1 MDNSTAYLYNDGE
14 YSIFSFGNV
23 KLKFLTSKNLE
34 KYINVKEWDNG
45 YLVVT
50 KKNIGK
56 SEQEDYIDL
65 QPILENLYMDPEK
78 FYRPIKKW
86 RLDMSEENITEIT
99 ENANMIIDGYAF
111 TRKEDGISILNLKN
125 PDHAMFISEE
135 GKMLETNMD
144 EIEQVI
150 VQNIWA
156 KNREYMETENA

>member
-65 QPILENLYMDPEK
+65 QPILENLYMDPRK
-78 FYRPIKKW
+78 LQ
-86 RLDMSEENITEIT
+86 RL
-99 ENANMIIDGYAF
+99 
-111 TRKEDGISILNLKN
+111 LK
-125 PDHAMFISEE
+125 MQI
-135 GKMLETNMD
+135 
-144 EIEQVI
+144 
-150 VQNIWA
+150 
-156 KNREYMETENA
+156 

>member
-56 SEQEDYIDL
+56 SEQEDYYGQTVSRNFL
-65 QPILENLYMDPEK
+65 QNSK
-78 FYRPIKKW
+78 TFIK
-86 RLDMSEENITEIT
+86 RIQ
-99 ENANMIIDGYAF
+99 GF
-111 TRKEDGISILNLKN
+111 
-125 PDHAMFISEE
+125 
-135 GKMLETNMD
+135 
-144 EIEQVI
+144 
-150 VQNIWA
+150 
-156 KNREYMETENA
+156 

>member
-78 FYRPIKKW
+78 FYRPIKKV
-86 RLDMSEENITEIT
+86 EIR
-99 ENANMIIDGYAF
+99 Y
-111 TRKEDGISILNLKN
+111 
-125 PDHAMFISEE
+125 
-135 GKMLETNMD
+135 
-144 EIEQVI
+144 V
-150 VQNIWA
+150 
-156 KNREYMETENA
+156 

>member
-14 YSIFSFGNV
+14 YSIFPFGNI

-56 SEQEDYIDL
+56 SEQ
-65 QPILENLYMDPEK
+65 
-78 FYRPIKKW
+78 
-86 RLDMSEENITEIT
+86 
-99 ENANMIIDGYAF
+99 
-111 TRKEDGISILNLKN
+111 
-125 PDHAMFISEE
+125 
-135 GKMLETNMD
+135 
-144 EIEQVI
+144 VI

-156 KNREYMETENA
+156 KDREYMETENA

>member
-86 RLDMSEENITEIT
+86 RLDMSEEKITEIT

-125 PDHAMFISEE
+125 SDHAMFISEE

-156 KNREYMETENA
+156 KYYPYKICG